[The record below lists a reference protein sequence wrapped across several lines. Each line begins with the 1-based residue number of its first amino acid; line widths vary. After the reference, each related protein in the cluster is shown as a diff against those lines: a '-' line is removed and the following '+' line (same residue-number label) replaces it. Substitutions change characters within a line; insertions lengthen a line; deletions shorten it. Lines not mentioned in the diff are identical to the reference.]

1 VYGVVWLVA
10 SGVFLADFFIKSYL
24 RNHFSYQS
32 FPVINKIFH
41 ITVVFNKGAAFGI
54 LNGRN
59 NLLIYVGIVFV
70 VLFMFMVKKEIR
82 CNWLTS
88 VSCGLILGGAFS
100 NLWDRVF
107 LGFVVDY
114 IDFRIWPVFNISDA
128 CITCGAILLFI
139 HSLKKP
145 SAGLPNN

>member
-1 VYGVVWLVA
+1 MYGVVWLIA
-10 SGVFLADFFIKSYL
+10 LSVFLADFFIKSYL
-24 RNHFSYQS
+24 CSNFAYQS

-82 CNWLTS
+82 RSLVTS
-88 VSCGLILGGAFS
+88 VSCGLILGGALS
-100 NLWDRVF
+100 NLYDRVF

-114 IDFRIWPVFNISDA
+114 IDFRVWPVFNLSDT

-139 HSLKKP
+139 YSFKKP
-145 SAGLPNN
+145 PAGSSQ